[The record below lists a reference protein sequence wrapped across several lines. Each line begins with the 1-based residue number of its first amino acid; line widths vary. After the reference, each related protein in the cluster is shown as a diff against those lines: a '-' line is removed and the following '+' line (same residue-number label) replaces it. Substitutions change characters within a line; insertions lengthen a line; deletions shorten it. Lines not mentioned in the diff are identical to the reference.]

1 MRKLITALAITA
13 AIVVA
18 GSVISRAEAAP
29 VARVG
34 NLLSVT
40 KNGSPLQNVACW
52 CGRYRCA
59 CGHPY
64 YGRYGYYGYRR
75 PYRYGY

>member
-1 MRKLITALAITA
+1 MHKLITALTITA
-13 AIVVA
+13 AILVA
-18 GSVISRAEAAP
+18 GSVISKAEAAP
-29 VARVG
+29 VAGVG

-40 KNGSPLQNVACW
+40 KNASPLQNVACW

-64 YGRYGYYGYRR
+64 YRR